1 MKSLGKLVAAMRPF
15 ETIGASAASHGGC
28 PPGCGAQR
36 WHAARLRRAGAGLV
50 RVLGAGAL
58 VAAAALALGAARS
71 PTAGASPAGGTVTVS
86 PGSGPVGTV
95 VHVLGH
101 VAPACMPSS
110 RTAEVTLERVG
121 QTRVGGVESMW
132 TRIEPDGS
140 FDLEYRVPTTIGGA
154 ATRGLFAYA
163 VREGTY
169 QFQFSTDAA
178 TCALSSTGIF
188 RVTGPARPGAN
199 SFVGIASTP
208 DGEGYWLA
216 QAGGGVY
223 SFGDVGFYGSLPG
236 IGVRPAQPVV
246 GIASTPDGKGYWLV
260 GADGGVFAFGDAGF
274 YGSLPGLHI
283 SPNAPV
289 AGIASTPDG
298 KGYWLV
304 GADGGVFAFGDAT
317 YQGRQTPAFA
327 PYESIAPLAGGHY
340 AVASANP
347 GAIWDEPSNTKV
359 STLAT
364 QGDFPLAASISGAAV
379 TPTGKGAWQVGLDG
393 GVFAFGT
400 APFEGSL
407 PGIGVIPNTPIVGI
421 ASTPDGQGYW
431 LVGADG
437 GVFAFGDAGFYG
449 SVV

>member
-140 FDLEYRVPTTIGGA
+140 FDLAYRVPTTIGGA

-260 GADGGVFAFGDAGF
+260 GADGGVFAFGDA
-274 YGSLPGLHI
+274 
-283 SPNAPV
+283 
-289 AGIASTPDG
+289 
-298 KGYWLV
+298 
-304 GADGGVFAFGDAT
+304 T
-317 YQGRQTPAFA
+317 YQGHQTPAFA
-327 PYESIAPLAGGHY
+327 PYESIASLAGGNY
-340 AVASANP
+340 AVASAHP

-359 STLAT
+359 SALPTT
-364 QGDFPLAASISGAAV
+364 GDFPLAASISGAAV

>member
-1 MKSLGKLVAAMRPF
+1 MKNLAKFVAALRSFVNIHTRGSSNGRHPL
-15 ETIGASAASHGGC
+15 ERGTHD
-28 PPGCGAQR
+28 
-36 WHAARLRRAGAGLV
+36 WRLAGSRRAGAGLV
-50 RVLGAGAL
+50 RVLGAGTL
-58 VAAAALALGAARS
+58 VAASALALGAVRS
-71 PTAGASPAGGTVTVS
+71 PAAGASPASGTVTVS
-86 PGSGPVGTV
+86 PASGPVGTV

-121 QTRVGGVESMW
+121 QARVGGVESLW

-154 ATRGLFAYA
+154 ATRGLSAYP
-163 VREGTY
+163 VYEGTY
-169 QFQFSTDAA
+169 QFQFSTDAP
-178 TCALSSTGIF
+178 TCTLSSTGIF
-188 RVTGPARPGAN
+188 GVTGPASPGAS
-199 SFVGIASTP
+199 SFVAITPIP
-208 DGEGYWLA
+208 DGKGYWLA

-223 SFGDVGFYGSLPG
+223 SFGNAGFYGSLPG
-236 IGVRPAQPVV
+236 LHITPNAPIT

-283 SPNAPV
+283 TPNAPIT
-289 AGIASTPDG
+289 GIASTPDG

-317 YQGRQTPAFA
+317 YQGHQTPAFA
-327 PYESIAPLAGGHY
+327 PYESIASLAGGNY
-340 AVASANP
+340 AVASAHP

-359 STLAT
+359 SALPTT
-364 QGDFPLAASISGAAV
+364 GDFPLAASISGAAV

-407 PGIGVIPNTPIVGI
+407 PGIGVAPNTPIVGI
-421 ASTPDGQGYW
+421 ASTADGAGYW

-437 GVFAFGDAGFYG
+437 GVFAFGNAGFYG
-449 SVV
+449 SAA

>member
-1 MKSLGKLVAAMRPF
+1 MKNLAKFVAALRSF
-15 ETIGASAASHGGC
+15 VNI
-28 PPGCGAQR
+28 
-36 WHAARLRRAGAGLV
+36 HARGSSNGRHPLERGTHDWRLAGSRRAGAGLV
-50 RVLGAGAL
+50 RVLGAGTL
-58 VAAAALALGAARS
+58 VAASALALGAVRS
-71 PTAGASPAGGTVTVS
+71 PAAGASPASGTVTVS
-86 PGSGPVGTV
+86 PASGPVGTV

-121 QTRVGGVESMW
+121 QARVGGVESLW

-154 ATRGLFAYA
+154 ATRGLSAYP
-163 VREGTY
+163 VYEGTY
-169 QFQFSTDAA
+169 QFQFSTDAP
-178 TCALSSTGIF
+178 TCTLSSTGIF
-188 RVTGPARPGAN
+188 GVTGPASPGAS
-199 SFVGIASTP
+199 SFVAITPIP
-208 DGEGYWLA
+208 DGKGYWLA

-223 SFGDVGFYGSLPG
+223 SFGN
-236 IGVRPAQPVV
+236 
-246 GIASTPDGKGYWLV
+246 
-260 GADGGVFAFGDAGF
+260 AGF

-283 SPNAPV
+283 TPNAPIT
-289 AGIASTPDG
+289 GIASTPDG

-317 YQGRQTPAFA
+317 YQGHQTPAFA
-327 PYESIAPLAGGHY
+327 PYESIASLAGGNY
-340 AVASANP
+340 AVASAHP

-359 STLAT
+359 SALPTT
-364 QGDFPLAASISGAAV
+364 GDFPLAASISGAAV

-407 PGIGVIPNTPIVGI
+407 PGIGVAPNTPIVGI
-421 ASTPDGQGYW
+421 ASTADGAGYW

-437 GVFAFGDAGFYG
+437 GVFAFGNAGFYG
-449 SVV
+449 SAA